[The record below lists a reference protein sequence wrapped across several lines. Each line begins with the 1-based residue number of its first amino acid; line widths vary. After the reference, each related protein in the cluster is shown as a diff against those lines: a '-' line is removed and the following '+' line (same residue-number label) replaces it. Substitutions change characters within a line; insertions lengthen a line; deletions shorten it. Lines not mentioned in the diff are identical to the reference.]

1 MSVFT
6 ELSDCTITTGVS
18 RSKKNKQGGLHKL
31 YLFPFA
37 KLNRSAIYTD
47 GVYLEAFPVTEIYE
61 FDVVNKNFK
70 ENTSLKSGGIEWDQ
84 DLSFDI
90 PITTPSSEVFKLVKN
105 DFRAIT
111 LDRLG
116 NYRIIG
122 LYNGLEASVSNES
135 GTDKSSLNG
144 YRIQLKGKETNQA
157 YFLND
162 LELFR
167 LTEETN
173 YIFEDGCNF
182 IFEDGT
188 NFIFS

>member
-31 YLFPFA
+31 YLFPFS